1 MLTPSSG
8 RLTLAAALVAWAAA
22 LAVGTAQPP
31 LTPSQVRNHP
41 AIRYQQQAPTDAV
54 ARLSQRLAAGEITL
68 SFDRENGYL
77 RSVLEALRVP
87 EDSQILV
94 FSKTSFQARKINPG
108 NPRALFHNDTVSVG
122 WVRGGEVL
130 ELIAQDPR
138 QGAIFYTL
146 EQKAEGPPRLVRD
159 LTCVGCHTWD
169 ATLNVPGMFLGS
181 VFPAADGA
189 VLYVPA
195 FSVDHRTGFD
205 LRWGGW
211 YVTGRHSLP
220 RHMGNALVSPGVELE
235 EMVTPASVRVES
247 LAGRFEPTGYPSP
260 GSDIVS
266 LMVLEH
272 QARMLNLIT
281 RLGWETRLG
290 PEAGRPLTDAV
301 EELVDYLLFVD
312 EEPLPGPIAGTST
325 FAKTFQAQGPRDS
338 KGRSLRDL
346 DLRTRLMRNPCS
358 FLIYSPP
365 FDALPDVAK
374 AAVYA
379 RMWDV
384 LSGAANDA
392 RYQRLTALDRQTVV
406 EILRETK
413 PDLPPYF
420 EFTPV
425 GSP

>member
-1 MLTPSSG
+1 MPMPSG

-22 LAVGTAQPP
+22 LAVGTAEPQ
-31 LTPSQVRNHP
+31 LTPSQVRNHQ
-41 AIRYQQQAPTDAV
+41 AIRYQQEPPTDAV
-54 ARLSQRLAAGEITL
+54 ARLNQRLAAGEITL

-77 RSVLEALRVP
+77 RSVLEALRVS

-94 FSKTSFQARKINPG
+94 FSKTSFQARKINPA

-130 ELIAQDPR
+130 EFIAQDPR

-146 EQKAEGPPRLVRD
+146 EQRADGTPRFARD
-159 LTCVGCHTWD
+159 LSCVGCHTWD

-181 VFPAADGA
+181 VFPAEDGA

-220 RHMGNALVSPGVELE
+220 SHMGNALVAAGSEIE
-235 EMVTPASVRVES
+235 TMVTPATVRVES
-247 LAGRFEPTGYPSP
+247 LAGRFDMTGYPAS

-290 PEAGRPLTDAV
+290 PDAGRPLAPAV

-312 EEPLPGPIAGTST
+312 EEPLPGPVTGTST
-325 FAKTFQAQGPRDS
+325 FAKTFQAQGARDS

-346 DLRTRLMRNPCS
+346 DLRTRLTRFRCS

-365 FDALPDVAK
+365 FDALPEIAK
-374 AAVYA
+374 RAVYA

-384 LSGAANDA
+384 LSGVAVDA
-392 RYQRLTALDRQTVV
+392 RYQGLSPQDRQDVI
-406 EILRETK
+406 EILRDTK
-413 PDLPPYF
+413 ADLPAYF
-420 EFTPV
+420 D
-425 GSP
+425 SPFVSSP